1 MRGSTIPISYH
12 VSHILTCILQS
23 WANLEKVA
31 TTHHLAKHVRTI
43 HLPTILHLPTYSSL
57 KEFEED
63 HKEVLGRESEYIISR
78 PNGGPF
84 EDIPRS
90 RADYYRRY
98 QAWHQGE
105 KTMSKH
111 FRSGTAPKLSL
122 NLLTRLQTVETVGHD
137 VLAVI
142 KRACNRRASWD
153 GRSLGPWRTYSDAS
167 RREIETLHADK
178 ISYGQDVNSS
188 HLETFICALN
198 VSGATF
204 PVLDLRN
211 SKEILRLGSR
221 FDTARLNLDGLRHLK
236 LYLGYYEW
244 RGPYV
249 NRAAHPISPWLKT
262 LRSLEQLSITQRCP
276 SDDMDIFRI
285 IGEVSWRKLAIVG
298 LWGVQITHHNVTTFL
313 ERHRATIHTFQIVKP
328 RLSAEERAAFG
339 TDEENG
345 DWTAVGRILRFK
357 SGRS

>member
-1 MRGSTIPISYH
+1 M
-12 VSHILTCILQS
+12 
-23 WANLEKVA
+23 
-31 TTHHLAKHVRTI
+31 RTI
-43 HLPTILHLPTYSSL
+43 HLATIQHLPTYSNL

-63 HKEVLGRESEYIISR
+63 HEELLGRESEWIISQ

-84 EDIPRS
+84 EGIPRS
-90 RADYYRRY
+90 RADYFRRY

-105 KTMSKH
+105 KIMAKH

-122 NLLTRLQTVETVGHD
+122 NLLPRLQTVETIGHD

-142 KRACNRRASWD
+142 KRKCNRRASWD
-153 GRSLGPWRTYSDAS
+153 GRSLGPWRTYRDAS
-167 RREIETLHADK
+167 RREIETLVADK
-178 ISYGQDVNSS
+178 MSCGQDISSS

-236 LYLGYYEW
+236 LWLGYYEW
-244 RGPYV
+244 CDPYII
-249 NRAAHPISPWLKT
+249 RAAHPISPWLKN
-262 LRSLEQLSITQRCP
+262 LRSLEQLSITQISCC
-276 SDDMDIFRI
+276 DDADIFRI
-285 IGEVSWRKLAIVG
+285 IGEVLWPKLASVC
-298 LWGVQITHHNVTTFL
+298 LWGVQIRHSNVTNFL

-328 RLSAEERAAFG
+328 RLSSEEWAAFG
-339 TDEENG
+339 TDEEDG
-345 DWTAVGRILRFK
+345 DWIAEGKTLKFK
-357 SGRS
+357 IGRS